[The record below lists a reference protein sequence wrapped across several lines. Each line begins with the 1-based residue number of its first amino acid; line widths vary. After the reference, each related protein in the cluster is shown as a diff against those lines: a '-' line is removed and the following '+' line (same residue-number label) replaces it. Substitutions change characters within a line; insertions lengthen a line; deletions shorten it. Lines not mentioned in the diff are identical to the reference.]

1 MEQSQDN
8 MLDNAQSSVNRKLGR
23 CILRLQQYEILMKLL
38 VAHQSLSG
46 YADELEKNRAKRK
59 AEVKS
64 KTLGQLVGELTGS
77 YLSIEDRSQVKTED
91 DASEVDD
98 SKRAHL
104 AMQYR
109 KELSEEDYLSTKEG
123 LAQLVTLRN
132 ELVHHFI
139 ERFDLSN
146 EPGCQSAEAYL
157 DDAFQTVDQQFR
169 TLRAWAEAMDQVRK
183 AMVELMGTPEYH
195 HWFMYGFFPGQEIDW
210 LSTTIVEQL
219 RFAERECDESGWTDL
234 SKAMEDI
241 RGRRP
246 DVTPKKYDCSSW
258 RHVIHESGLFDIQ
271 KRIQS
276 TTNGA
281 VQVWYRSKAAAK

>member
-1 MEQSQDN
+1 
-8 MLDNAQSSVNRKLGR
+8 
-23 CILRLQQYEILMKLL
+23 MKLL
-38 VAHQSLSG
+38 MAHQALSG

-77 YLSIEDRSQVKTED
+77 YLSIEDKSQVKTED
-91 DASEVDD
+91 DVSEVDD
-98 SKRAHL
+98 SKRAHF
-104 AMQYR
+104 AMQYQL
-109 KELSEEDYLSTKEG
+109 ELSEEDYLSTKEG

-157 DDAFQTVDQQFR
+157 NNAYQTIDQQFR
-169 TLRAWAEAMDQVRK
+169 TLRAWTESMDRARK
-183 AMVELMGTPEYH
+183 TMAGLMGTPEYH

-210 LSTTIVEQL
+210 PSTTIVEQL
-219 RFAERECDESGWTDL
+219 RFAERECDKSGWTDL
-234 SKAMEDI
+234 AKAMEDI

-258 RHVIHESGLFDIQ
+258 RHVIHESRLFEIQ
-271 KRIQS
+271 KR
-276 TTNGA
+276 THKGTGT
-281 VQVWYRSKAAAK
+281 VQVWYRSKAATE